1 MNGMWITHYSFRAT
15 GMTGLGVGN
24 GTGLPSIRAL
34 VIAGGG
40 TRTSHSQMR

>member
-1 MNGMWITHYSFRAT
+1 MWIKHYSFRAT

-24 GTGLPSIRAL
+24 GTGPPSIL
-34 VIAGGG
+34 VLAIAGGG